1 MEVVETAYAGH
12 AKVLASTVDLNKCPD
27 GNTSFIFFFLQISI
41 MCHFVSLF
49 NILLFTGILCVGG
62 DGIVNEVSSV
72 PMFLSL
78 YELNQDTI
86 LLCCFWVIFF
96 FAFSTYI
103 NHVCAGLFFFVAL
116 IKATILSSEL
126 PLTYKSFYLRPQF
139 QIVGHFCKSRY
150 IVFFC
155 LKFIHPAND
164 IFLCVNAGFEWFT
177 G

>member
-1 MEVVETAYAGH
+1 
-12 AKVLASTVDLNKCPD
+12 
-27 GNTSFIFFFLQISI
+27 
-41 MCHFVSLF
+41 MCLLVSLF
-49 NILLFTGILCVGG
+49 NMLSSLLFTGIVCVGG

-126 PLTYKSFYLRPQF
+126 LLTSKSSYLLPPF
-139 QIVGHFCKSRY
+139 QIVGHFGKSRC
-150 IVFFC
+150 IV
-155 LKFIHPAND
+155 L
-164 IFLCVNAGFEWFT
+164 LCI
-177 G
+177 

>member
-1 MEVVETAYAGH
+1 MLAMRRFLLLLLTSTNALMVIP
-12 AKVLASTVDLNKCPD
+12 VLYY
-27 GNTSFIFFFLQISI
+27 FFLQISI
-41 MCHFVSLF
+41 MCHLVSLF
-49 NILLFTGILCVGG
+49 NMLSSLLFTGIVCVGG

-126 PLTYKSFYLRPQF
+126 LLTSKSSYLLPPF
-139 QIVGHFCKSRY
+139 QIVGHFGKSRCIFFAMYLDIVY
-150 IVFFC
+150 I
-155 LKFIHPAND
+155 
-164 IFLCVNAGFEWFT
+164 
-177 G
+177 